1 MSYANLFDIAG
12 TAMDAQ
18 SIRLNTVASNLANA
32 QSAASSVNQ
41 VYRARHPVF
50 SAVQESAIQQMK
62 NSGQADGWI
71 DFGNGFNNS
80 DDEMAG
86 AGVQV
91 LGIEESQAP
100 LEKRYEPGHPLAD
113 KDGYVLYPNVNVVE
127 EMADMIS
134 ASRSFQI
141 NVEMLQSAKTMAQ
154 RLLALGQ

>member
-12 TAMDAQ
+12 MGMNAQ
-18 SIRLNTVASNLANA
+18 SVRLNTVASNLANA

-50 SAVQESAIQQMK
+50 TAVQQSAMQQM
-62 NSGQADGWI
+62 AGWDI
-71 DFGNGFNNS
+71 GVDS
-80 DDEMAG
+80 EQQG

-91 LGIEESQAP
+91 SGIVESEAP

-113 KDGYVLYPNVNVVE
+113 KDGYVVYPNVNVVE

>member
-1 MSYANLFDIAG
+1 
-12 TAMDAQ
+12 MDAQ
-18 SIRLNTVASNLANA
+18 SVRLNTVASNLANA

-41 VYRARHPVF
+41 VYRARHPIF
-50 SAVQESAIQQMK
+50 AAVQESALQQA
-62 NSGQADGWI
+62 NGWSNVEDDGQG
-71 DFGNGFNNS
+71 
-80 DDEMAG
+80 G

-91 LGIEESQAP
+91 LGITESQAP

-154 RLLALGQ
+154 RLLAMGQ

>member
-18 SIRLNTVASNLANA
+18 SVRLNTVASNLANA

-41 VYRARHPVF
+41 VYRARHPIF
-50 SAVQESAIQQMK
+50 SAVQESAIQEMK
-62 NSGQADGWI
+62 NSAQADGWI
-71 DFGNGFNNS
+71 NFS
-80 DDEMAG
+80 DTDEAAG

-91 LGIEESQAP
+91 LGIAESQAP

>member
-12 TAMDAQ
+12 MGMNAQ
-18 SIRLNTVASNLANA
+18 SVRMNTVASNLANA

-50 SAVQESAIQQMK
+50 AAVQKSAID
-62 NSGQADGWI
+62 SAAGWPE
-71 DFGNGFNNS
+71 GS
-80 DDEMAG
+80 KSEEQG

-91 LGIEESQAP
+91 LGIVESQAP
-100 LEKRYEPGHPLAD
+100 LNRQYEPGHPLAD

-141 NVEMLQSAKTMAQ
+141 NVEMLQSAKSMAQ
-154 RLLALGQ
+154 RLLSLGQ

>member
-18 SIRLNTVASNLANA
+18 SVRLNTVASNLANA

-41 VYRARHPVF
+41 VYRARHPIF
-50 SAVQESAIQQMK
+50 SAVQESAMQEMK
-62 NSGQADGWI
+62 NSAQADGWI
-71 DFGNGFNNS
+71 DFGD
-80 DDEMAG
+80 DDETAG

-91 LGIEESQAP
+91 LGISESQAP

>member
-1 MSYANLFDIAG
+1 MSYTNLFDIAG

-50 SAVQESAIQQMK
+50 AAVQASAMQEMK
-62 NSGQADGWI
+62 NSAQADGWI
-71 DFGNGFNNS
+71 DFGNT
-80 DDEMAG
+80 DETAG

>member
-1 MSYANLFDIAG
+1 MSYANLFDISG
-12 TAMDAQ
+12 RAMDAQ
-18 SIRLNTVASNLANA
+18 SVRLNTVASNLANA

-41 VYRARHPVF
+41 VYRARHPIF
-50 SAVQESAIQQMK
+50 AAVQESALQQAGGWDVADDD
-62 NSGQADGWI
+62 GQG
-71 DFGNGFNNS
+71 
-80 DDEMAG
+80 G

-91 LGIEESQAP
+91 LGISESQAP
-100 LEKRYEPGHPLAD
+100 LEKHYEPGHPLAD

-154 RLLALGQ
+154 RLLSMGQ

>member
-12 TAMDAQ
+12 SAMDAQ
-18 SIRLNTVASNLANA
+18 SVRLNTVASNLANA

-50 SAVQESAIQQMK
+50 ASVQESARQQ
-62 NSGQADGWI
+62 AAGWN
-71 DFGNGFNNS
+71 DS
-80 DDEMAG
+80 DDAGEQG
-86 AGVQV
+86 AGVKV
-91 LGIEESQAP
+91 LGIVESQAP
-100 LEKRYEPGHPLAD
+100 LERRYEPGHPLAD

-154 RLLALGQ
+154 KLLSMGQ

>member
-12 TAMDAQ
+12 SAMDAQ
-18 SIRLNTVASNLANA
+18 SVRLNTVASNLANA

-41 VYRARHPVF
+41 VYRAKHPVF
-50 SAVQESAIQQMK
+50 AAVQQSAMQQAGGW
-62 NSGQADGWI
+62 NSLDTDAQQ
-71 DFGNGFNNS
+71 
-80 DDEMAG
+80 G
-86 AGVQV
+86 AGVEVQ
-91 LGIEESQAP
+91 GIVESQAP
-100 LEKRYEPGHPLAD
+100 LERHYEPGHPLAD

-154 RLLALGQ
+154 KLLSLGA

>member
-50 SAVQESAIQQMK
+50 SAVQASAIQEMK
-62 NSGQADGWI
+62 NSAQADGWI
-71 DFGNGFNNS
+71 DFGNT
-80 DDEMAG
+80 DETGG

-100 LEKRYEPGHPLAD
+100 LDKRYEPGHPLAD

>member
-12 TAMDAQ
+12 MGMDAQ

-50 SAVQESAIQQMK
+50 AAVQESAIQQMK
-62 NSGQADGWI
+62 GNAQADGWI
-71 DFGNGFNNS
+71 DFS
-80 DDEMAG
+80 ADDQTAG

-91 LGIEESQAP
+91 LGISESQAP

-154 RLLALGQ
+154 RLLAMGQ

>member
-1 MSYANLFDIAG
+1 MSYANLFDISG
-12 TAMDAQ
+12 RAMDAQ
-18 SIRLNTVASNLANA
+18 SVRLNTVASNLANA

-41 VYRARHPVF
+41 VYRARHPIF
-50 SAVQESAIQQMK
+50 AAVQESALQQA
-62 NSGQADGWI
+62 NGWSNVEDDGQG
-71 DFGNGFNNS
+71 
-80 DDEMAG
+80 G

-91 LGIEESQAP
+91 LGITESQAP

-154 RLLALGQ
+154 RLLAMGQ

>member
-12 TAMDAQ
+12 MGMNAQ
-18 SIRLNTVASNLANA
+18 SVRLNTVASNLANA
-32 QSAASSVNQ
+32 QSAASSINQ

-50 SAVQESAIQQMK
+50 TAVQQSAMQQMA
-62 NSGQADGWI
+62 GWDIGAD
-71 DFGNGFNNS
+71 S
-80 DDEMAG
+80 EQQG

-91 LGIEESQAP
+91 SGIVESEAP

-113 KDGYVLYPNVNVVE
+113 KDGYVVYPNVNVVE

>member
-12 TAMDAQ
+12 MGMNAQ
-18 SIRLNTVASNLANA
+18 SVRLNTVASNLANA
-32 QSAASSVNQ
+32 QSAASSVDQ

-50 SAVQESAIQQMK
+50 AAVQK
-62 NSGQADGWI
+62 NALDAAAGWAEAPAT
-71 DFGNGFNNS
+71 G
-80 DDEMAG
+80 EEG

-91 LGIEESQAP
+91 LGIVESQAP
-100 LEKRYEPGHPLAD
+100 LERQYEPGHPLAD

-141 NVEMLQSAKTMAQ
+141 NVEMLQSAKSMAQ
-154 RLLALGQ
+154 RLLSLGQ

>member
-41 VYRARHPVF
+41 VYRARHPIF
-50 SAVQESAIQQMK
+50 ATVQESALQQMK
-62 NSGQADGWI
+62 SAGQADGWI
-71 DFGNGFNNS
+71 DFDNG
-80 DDEMAG
+80 DETAG

-134 ASRSFQI
+134 ASRSFQV

>member
-12 TAMDAQ
+12 MGMDAQ
-18 SIRLNTVASNLANA
+18 SVRLNTVASNLANA

-41 VYRARHPVF
+41 VYRARHPIF
-50 SAVQESAIQQMK
+50 GTVQESAIQQMK
-62 NSGQADGWI
+62 TGQNGWLDFDSG
-71 DFGNGFNNS
+71 
-80 DDEMAG
+80 DDTGG

-91 LGIEESQAP
+91 LGISESQAP
-100 LEKRYEPGHPLAD
+100 LDKRYEPGHPLAD

-154 RLLALGQ
+154 RLLSMGQ

>member
-1 MSYANLFDIAG
+1 MTSIFDIAG
-12 TAMDAQ
+12 QGMTAQ
-18 SIRLNTVASNLANA
+18 NVRLNTVASNLANA

-41 VYRARHPVF
+41 VYRARHPIF
-50 SAVQESAIQQMK
+50 AAAYKDAMD
-62 NSGQADGWI
+62 GQSLWRDAPEQG
-71 DFGNGFNNS
+71 
-80 DDEMAG
+80 EEG

-91 LGIEESQAP
+91 LGVVESQAP
-100 LEKRYEPGHPLAD
+100 LERRYEPGHPLAD
-113 KDGYVLYPNVNVVE
+113 QDGYVFYPNVNVVE

>member
-1 MSYANLFDIAG
+1 MSYANLFDISG
-12 TAMDAQ
+12 RAMDAQ
-18 SIRLNTVASNLANA
+18 SIRLNTIASNLANA

-41 VYRARHPVF
+41 VYRARHPIF
-50 SAVQESAIQQMK
+50 AAVQESALQQSNGM
-62 NSGQADGWI
+62 GQADGWDI
-71 DFGNGFNNS
+71 N
-80 DDEMAG
+80 DDGQGG

-91 LGIEESQAP
+91 VGIAESQAP

-154 RLLALGQ
+154 KLLSMGQ

>member
-1 MSYANLFDIAG
+1 MSYANLFDISG
-12 TAMDAQ
+12 RAMDAQ
-18 SIRLNTVASNLANA
+18 SVRLNTVASNLANA

-50 SAVQESAIQQMK
+50 AAVQESALQQA
-62 NSGQADGWI
+62 NGWTNVDDDGQG
-71 DFGNGFNNS
+71 
-80 DDEMAG
+80 G

-91 LGIEESQAP
+91 LGVVESQAP

-154 RLLALGQ
+154 KLLSMGQ

>member
-1 MSYANLFDIAG
+1 MN
-12 TAMDAQ
+12 AQ
-18 SIRLNTVASNLANA
+18 SVRLNTVASNLANA

-50 SAVQESAIQQMK
+50 TAVQQSAMQQM
-62 NSGQADGWI
+62 AGWDI
-71 DFGNGFNNS
+71 GVDS
-80 DDEMAG
+80 EQQG

-91 LGIEESQAP
+91 SGIVESEAP

-113 KDGYVLYPNVNVVE
+113 KDGYVVYPNVNVVE

>member
-12 TAMDAQ
+12 MGMNAQ
-18 SIRLNTVASNLANA
+18 SVRLNTVASNLANA

-50 SAVQESAIQQMK
+50 TAVQQSAMQQMA
-62 NSGQADGWI
+62 GWDIGAD
-71 DFGNGFNNS
+71 S
-80 DDEMAG
+80 EQQG
-86 AGVQV
+86 AGVEV
-91 LGIEESQAP
+91 SGIVESEAP

-113 KDGYVLYPNVNVVE
+113 KDGYVVYPNVNVVE

>member
-1 MSYANLFDIAG
+1 MSYANLFDISG
-12 TAMDAQ
+12 RAMDAQ
-18 SIRLNTVASNLANA
+18 SVRLNTVASNLANA

-41 VYRARHPVF
+41 VYRARHPIF
-50 SAVQESAIQQMK
+50 AAVQESALQQLNGMEQA
-62 NSGQADGWI
+62 NGWSSVDDDGQG
-71 DFGNGFNNS
+71 
-80 DDEMAG
+80 G

-91 LGIEESQAP
+91 LGIAESEAP
-100 LEKRYEPGHPLAD
+100 LDKRYEPGHPLAD

>member
-1 MSYANLFDIAG
+1 MSYANVFDIAG
-12 TAMDAQ
+12 MGMNAQ

-32 QSAASSVNQ
+32 QSASSSVNQ

-50 SAVQESAIQQMK
+50 AAVQKSALDVAAGWPEAPS
-62 NSGQADGWI
+62 SG
-71 DFGNGFNNS
+71 
-80 DDEMAG
+80 EEG

-91 LGIEESQAP
+91 LGVVESQAP
-100 LEKRYEPGHPLAD
+100 LERRYEPSHPLAD

>member
-1 MSYANLFDIAG
+1 MSYANLFDISG
-12 TAMDAQ
+12 RAMDAQ
-18 SIRLNTVASNLANA
+18 SVRLNTIASNMANA

-41 VYRARHPVF
+41 VYRARHPIF
-50 SAVQESAIQQMK
+50 AAVQESALQEA
-62 NSGQADGWI
+62 NGWNVDDDGQG
-71 DFGNGFNNS
+71 
-80 DDEMAG
+80 G

-91 LGIEESQAP
+91 LDIVESQAP

-154 RLLALGQ
+154 RLLAMGQ

>member
-12 TAMDAQ
+12 MGMNAQ
-18 SIRLNTVASNLANA
+18 SVRLNTVASNLANA

-50 SAVQESAIQQMK
+50 TAVQQSAMQQMA
-62 NSGQADGWI
+62 GWDIGAD
-71 DFGNGFNNS
+71 S
-80 DDEMAG
+80 EQQG

-91 LGIEESQAP
+91 SGIVESEAP

-113 KDGYVLYPNVNVVE
+113 KDGYVVYPNVNVVE